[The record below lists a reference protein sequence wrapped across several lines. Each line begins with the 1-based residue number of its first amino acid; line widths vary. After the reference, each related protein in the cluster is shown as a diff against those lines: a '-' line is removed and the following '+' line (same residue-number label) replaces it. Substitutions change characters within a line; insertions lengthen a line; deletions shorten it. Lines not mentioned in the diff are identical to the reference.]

1 MNKGKVGRKF
11 GLKRGERQAFIKGL
25 ANNLIRK
32 EKIETTEARAREL
45 RPKVEKMIT
54 TAKKQTLASFR
65 KLLANLN
72 KTTAEKLY
80 FDIAKRYT
88 ERKGGYT
95 KITKLDKVTKRD
107 GGKRAIIE
115 FVK

>member
-11 GLKRGERQAFIKGL
+11 GLKKGPRQAFIKGL
-25 ANNLIRK
+25 ANNLISK
-32 EKIETTEARAREL
+32 EKIETTEARAKEL

-54 TAKKQTLASFR
+54 TAKKQNLASFR
-65 KLLANLN
+65 KLLADLN
-72 KTTAEKLY
+72 KKSAEKLY
-80 FDIAKRYT
+80 FDISKRYA

-95 KITKLDKVTKRD
+95 RITKLDKTSKRD
-107 GGKRAIIE
+107 GVKRAVIE